1 MNENEK
7 VQFIEILTGLGE
19 IYEKKMSTVVL
30 EIYWEALR
38 EYPLD
43 DIKRATNNIV
53 RTHKYATFPK
63 PAEFIEYIDPP
74 QDAES
79 KAELMTEEFYA
90 RFAGSGYESF
100 EWQDPTLAMTVAHY
114 GGWHSVLAQYP
125 HDNEKDAMF
134 WMKDFKKTYVAF
146 LRHPRKMSSLRM
158 MGTLESDNMA
168 KGFLTDERGSVIPL
182 PEGEG
187 FIMIASPEAQKYLE
201 TKEQKQIAISTKDGF

>member
-1 MNENEK
+1 MNDSERT
-7 VQFIEILTGLGE
+7 QFVEIMAGLGE
-19 IYEKKMSTVVL
+19 IYDKLFSKVAITM
-30 EIYWEALR
+30 YWDALKD
-38 EYPLD
+38 YSLD
-43 DIKRATNNIV
+43 DVKRATNNIV

-90 RFAGSGYESF
+90 RFTGSGYESF

-125 HDNEKDAMF
+125 RDNDKDAMF
-134 WMKDFKKTYVAF
+134 WMKDFKKVYIAF
-146 LRHPRKMSSLRM
+146 LKHPRRMSSLRM
-158 MGTLESDNMA
+158 MGTLESDNKI
-168 KGFLTDERGSVIPL
+168 KGYLTDEKGGVIPL

-187 FIMIASPEAQKYLE
+187 FIRITSPEAQKYLE
-201 TKEQKQIAISTKDGF
+201 AKDQKQIEAS